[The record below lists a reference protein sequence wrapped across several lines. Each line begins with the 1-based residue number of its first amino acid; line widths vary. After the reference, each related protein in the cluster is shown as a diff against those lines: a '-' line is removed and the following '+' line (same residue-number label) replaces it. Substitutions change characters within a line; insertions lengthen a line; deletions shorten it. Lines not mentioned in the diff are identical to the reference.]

1 MQERSGRTAQRVKK
15 LSSEHIDRLAVSLGN
30 RHVGTLSAGARGTI
44 YFEYSPAWLASG
56 FDLAPKGSLQF
67 TPTLQQEADKLFNGL
82 HGVFADSLPD
92 GWGHLLMD
100 KALRL
105 HRGWHPREITPLDRL
120 SYMGSR
126 AMGAL
131 TYAPEM
137 DEVTGT
143 ISVDLGAL
151 AAAAVKVM
159 SGQDDD
165 VLRELMLLGGSPG
178 GARPKV
184 ALARKS
190 GTGESIS
197 GFSQLPPDYAHWLVK
212 FRAQSDPIDTG
223 RAEYVYARMA
233 MLAGLDMPPT
243 DLIEVSADRQ
253 VESFFAVKRFDR
265 VGSRAVHMLS
275 MSGYLNASHR
285 LPSIGYETILSA
297 TWRITQSTEEVA
309 KAFRLMVFNVLAHN
323 RDDHAKNFAFLHD
336 GSWRL
341 SPAFDLTM
349 SAGPGGEH
357 SSDVNGSG
365 NPARKDIMAIATMF
379 RIKDAGQIVA
389 EVCEAVSHWP
399 AMAAAYGVSRH
410 QISETAALID
420 RAVSRI
426 GTASNHKSPRR
437 A

>member
-1 MQERSGRTAQRVKK
+1 
-15 LSSEHIDRLAVSLGN
+15 LSIEHIVRLGVSLGD
-30 RHVGTLSAGARGTI
+30 RRVGTLSAGARGTVH
-44 YFEYSPAWLASG
+44 FEYSSAWLATG
-56 FDLAPKGSLQF
+56 FDLSPKSSLQF
-67 TPTLQQEADKLFNGL
+67 TPVLQQETDPLFKGL

-100 KALRL
+100 KALRQQQ
-105 HRGWHPREITPLDRL
+105 GWHPSEITPLDRL

-126 AMGAL
+126 GMGAL

-137 DEVTGT
+137 EEVTGNT
-143 ISVDLGAL
+143 SVDLGAL
-151 AAAAVKVM
+151 ALAAANFT

-184 ALARKS
+184 VLARNAV
-190 GTGESIS
+190 TGESIS
-197 GFSQLPPDYAHWLVK
+197 GFSELPPDYEHWLVK
-212 FRAQSDPIDTG
+212 FRAQPDPMDAG

-233 MLAGLDMPPT
+233 TLAGLDMPST
-243 DLIEVSADRQ
+243 DLIEVKVDRQ
-253 VESFFAVKRFDR
+253 LESFFAVKRFDR
-265 VGSRAVHMLS
+265 VGDRAVHMLS

-309 KAFRLMVFNVLAHN
+309 KAFRLMVFNVLACN

-357 SSDVNGSG
+357 SSDINGSG
-365 NPARKDIMAIATMF
+365 NPTRKDIMAIAGMF
-379 RIKDAGQIVA
+379 HITDAERIVE
-389 EVCEAVSHWP
+389 EVRDAVSQWP
-399 AMAAAYGVSRH
+399 AMAAMYGVSRD
-410 QISETAALID
+410 QISGTGALID
-420 RAVSRI
+420 RMMSRI
-426 GTASNHKSPRR
+426 GAASTRKPMRN
-437 A
+437 

>member
-1 MQERSGRTAQRVKK
+1 M
-15 LSSEHIDRLAVSLGN
+15 
-30 RHVGTLSAGARGTI
+30 SAGLRGTV
-44 YFEYSPAWLASG
+44 YFEYSPDWLASG
-56 FDLAPKGSLQF
+56 FDLSPKSSLQF
-67 TPTLQQEADKLFNGL
+67 TPALQQETDTLFKGL

-105 HRGWHPREITPLDRL
+105 RQGWHASEITPLDRL

-126 AMGAL
+126 GMGAL

-137 DEVTGT
+137 EATTAT
-143 ISVDLGAL
+143 IAVDLSALAL
-151 AAAAVKVM
+151 AAANLL

-184 ALARKS
+184 VLARNS
-190 GTGESIS
+190 STRESIS
-197 GFSQLPPDYAHWLVK
+197 GFSQLPPDYEHWLVK
-212 FRAQSDPIDTG
+212 FRAQPDPIDAG
-223 RAEYVYARMA
+223 RAEYVYAQMA
-233 MLAGLDMPPT
+233 ALAGLDMPIT
-243 DLIEVSADRQ
+243 DLIEVKVDQ
-253 VESFFAVKRFDR
+253 QLESFFAVKRFDR
-265 VGSRAVHMLS
+265 VGNRAVHMLS

-309 KAFRLMVFNVLAHN
+309 KAFRLMVFNVLAYN

-336 GSWRL
+336 ESWRL

-357 SSDVNGSG
+357 RSDINGSG
-365 NPARKDIMAIATMF
+365 DPSRKDIMAIAGMF
-379 RIKDAGQIVA
+379 HITDAERIVEEVRDAVA
-389 EVCEAVSHWP
+389 QWP
-399 AMAAAYGVSRH
+399 AMAATCGVSRNR
-410 QISETAALID
+410 ISETGALIA
-420 RAVSRI
+420 RMVVRI
-426 GTASNHKSPRR
+426 GAASTRKPLRN
-437 A
+437 